1 MRNVTWTISN
11 LCRNK
16 DPPPKFEVVSKCLP
30 TLRTL
35 LHHTDREVL
44 ADTCWALSYLTD
56 GTNEKIQAVIDAGQL
71 KEIILHS
78 NHSCVGPAKWLWGGR
93 SCTNCLLWWP
103 FFPRHIEK
111 CWYIFDTSSQLWL
124 SRHVVKKLSFDV
136 NIRETEFTMLAFVLL
151 LLKNWPW
158 KVMQLLPLVQQ
169 VWCLVLLS
177 C

>member
-71 KEIILHS
+71 KQIILHS
-78 NHSCVGPAKWLWGGR
+78 DHSCVGPANWLGGGGR
-93 SCTNCLLWWP
+93 GGL
-103 FFPRHIEK
+103 H
-111 CWYIFDTSSQLWL
+111 
-124 SRHVVKKLSFDV
+124 KLSAVMTFFSPAY
-136 NIRETEFTMLAFVLL
+136 RKMLIHF
-151 LLKNWPW
+151 
-158 KVMQLLPLVQQ
+158 
-169 VWCLVLLS
+169 
-177 C
+177 

>member
-35 LHHTDREVL
+35 LHHMDREVL

-78 NHSCVGPAKWLWGGR
+78 NHSCVGPANWLWGGGVAQIV
-93 SCTNCLLWWP
+93 CCDDL
-103 FFPRHIEK
+103 FFPGISK
-111 CWYIFDTSSQLWL
+111 NADTFL
-124 SRHVVKKLSFDV
+124 
-136 NIRETEFTMLAFVLL
+136 IRQA
-151 LLKNWPW
+151 N
-158 KVMQLLPLVQQ
+158 
-169 VWCLVLLS
+169 CD
-177 C
+177 

>member
-1 MRNVTWTISN
+1 MDVFAGVYCVLTQLSSVHLFAQAGFMRNVTWTISN

-93 SCTNCLLWWP
+93 SCTNCLL
-103 FFPRHIEK
+103 
-111 CWYIFDTSSQLWL
+111 
-124 SRHVVKKLSFDV
+124 
-136 NIRETEFTMLAFVLL
+136 
-151 LLKNWPW
+151 
-158 KVMQLLPLVQQ
+158 
-169 VWCLVLLS
+169 
-177 C
+177 